1 MGTDERK
8 HSEIEAA
15 RLAAIV
21 SSSDDAIVSKTL
33 RGVVTSWNAGAARMF
48 GYAPEEMIGQSIKR
62 IIPPELQDEEDDILA
77 KLRRGERVEHF
88 DTVRLAK
95 DGRRVDISLTV
106 SPIQDAAGNIVGASK
121 VARDIGERKRHEEM
135 QRVLNELDHRVK
147 NMLAIIQAIASMS
160 LRNSV
165 TPRDFVASFNGRVQA
180 LSGAHDLLVQRK
192 MRGAMLR
199 ELLFELLRE
208 QVALGSAED
217 ARITISGPDVMLGAG
232 IAVQVALVLHELG
245 TNARKYGA
253 LSAPAGRLSIAW
265 RVEGQRELLLS
276 WQETGVPLAKA
287 SGAAGL
293 GMTLIKRSL
302 AAQGGE
308 AAVRYEADGLICEI
322 RLPLGEDPM

>member
-1 MGTDERK
+1 MWADERK
-8 HSEIEAA
+8 HSENEAA

-33 RGVVTSWNAGAARMF
+33 CGVVTSWNAGAARMF

-106 SPIQDAAGNIVGASK
+106 SPIQDRAGNIVGASK
-121 VARDIGERKRHEEM
+121 IARDIGERKRHEEM
-135 QRVLNELDHRVK
+135 QRVLFNELDHRVK
-147 NMLAIIQAIASMS
+147 NMLAIIQAIASQS
-160 LRNSV
+160 LRKSV

-180 LSGAHDLLVQRK
+180 LACAHDLLVQRK

-199 ELLFELLRE
+199 ELLRE

-217 ARITISGPDVMLGAG
+217 ARITISGPDVMLGSH

-245 TNARKYGA
+245 TNARKYGG

-293 GMTLIKRSL
+293 GMTLIKGSL
-302 AAQGGE
+302 AAYGGE
-308 AAVRYEADGLICEI
+308 AAVRYQAHGLICEI
-322 RLPLGEDPM
+322 RLPLGEG